1 MKISRNSAR
10 LGVLK
15 YKVDNIFDHHRLDEL
30 KSTII
35 RPFVD
40 KACTGEVY
48 SCGCKNVNFKFEKFI
63 LKLPIILGADR
74 MSVCLLVSNIRPN
87 ILNRSDPI
95 FFRNSHGR
103 LN

>member
-48 SCGCKNVNFKFEKFI
+48 SCGGKNV
-63 LKLPIILGADR
+63 
-74 MSVCLLVSNIRPN
+74 
-87 ILNRSDPI
+87 ILNLRTL
-95 FFRNSHGR
+95 F
-103 LN
+103 LNYLSYWGQTACLFVC